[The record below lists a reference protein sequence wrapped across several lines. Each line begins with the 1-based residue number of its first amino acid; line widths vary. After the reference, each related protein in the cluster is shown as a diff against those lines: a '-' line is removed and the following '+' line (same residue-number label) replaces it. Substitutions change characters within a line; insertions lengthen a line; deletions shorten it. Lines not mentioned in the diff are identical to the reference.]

1 MCSLPS
7 VTHTSGVPRR
17 VAGSCITS
25 PSVIRVVSPAKR
37 VLNRQGVLLN
47 AARLLLLMGR

>member
-17 VAGSCITS
+17 VAGSCNTS

-37 VLNRQGVLLN
+37 LNRQGVLLN